1 MSATIERQPDGSPE
15 RAAVRILVV
24 DDERLIRWALG
35 QALSLHGC
43 AVTEAANAQEA
54 QAALRSNAFDAV
66 VLDYCLPDTR
76 DLELLRLVR
85 TLSPRSHV
93 VMMTAFGSPQMID
106 EATGLGVA
114 CVLEKPLDLEAAC
127 RVILSS

>member
-1 MSATIERQPDGSPE
+1 MAGRVLI
-15 RAAVRILVV
+15 V

-54 QAALRSNAFDAV
+54 QAALRAGVFDTV
-66 VLDYCLPDTR
+66 VLDYCLPDTT

-85 TLSPRSHV
+85 TLSPGSHV
-93 VMMTAFGSPQMID
+93 VMMTAFGTPEMID
-106 EATGLGVA
+106 EATGLGVS
-114 CVLEKPLDLEAAC
+114 CVLEKPLDLDTAC
-127 RVILSS
+127 QAILHS

>member
-1 MSATIERQPDGSPE
+1 MSATVERQPEGPHTRD
-15 RAAVRILVV
+15 AVRVLVV

-54 QAALRSNAFDAV
+54 QAALRSGTFDAV
-66 VLDYCLPDTR
+66 VLDYCLPDTT
-76 DLELLRLVR
+76 DLELLRLIR

-93 VMMTAFGSPQMID
+93 VMMTAFGTPRMID
-106 EATGLGVA
+106 EATGLGVS

-127 RVILSS
+127 RAILPS